1 MNARMMIVAAAAAGC
16 LWLGGC
22 TPPYPHHY
30 AHVLKSIDTLDC
42 PDSQGDLTRKS
53 QSADGKRCV
62 YADAS
67 GAVVTLQ
74 LVALN
79 GADAKSAL
87 APIEDDLKAELPS
100 EAGAKSDNDSSSGN
114 GRVDI
119 DLPGIHIHASGKD
132 DAKID
137 VGGSA
142 KNSSDG
148 EPAVSIDA
156 HDKDARISINESG
169 SGVRLSYIL
178 ASDDPG
184 PHGYK
189 SVSYDARGPSAG
201 PLAVVS
207 IKSKSDD
214 VDDLRDEARDLLRR
228 NVGG

>member
-1 MNARMMIVAAAAAGC
+1 MNARMIMAAGAATGA
-16 LWLGGC
+16 LWLAGC
-22 TPPYPHHY
+22 TPPHPHHY
-30 AHVLKSIDTLDC
+30 AHAMKTIDTLDC

-53 QSADGKRCV
+53 QSADGKTCV
-62 YADAS
+62 YADGS
-67 GAVVTLQ
+67 DSMVTLQ
-74 LVALN
+74 LLALN
-79 GADAKSAL
+79 GGDAKSAL
-87 APIEDDLKAELPS
+87 EPVENDLKAELPAKS
-100 EAGAKSDNDSSSGN
+100 DASAEAGAGGDS

-119 DLPGIHIHASGKD
+119 DLPGIHIHASGKN
-132 DAKID
+132 DAKVD
-137 VGGSA
+137 VGGPG
-142 KNSSDG
+142 KDG
-148 EPAVSIDA
+148 DGGAGVSIDA

-201 PLAVVS
+201 PLAVVT

-214 VDDLRDEARDLLRR
+214 LDDLRDAARELLRR